1 MFIQRSQYLKKIKRV
16 RVSEGRDLDNGL
28 RLDRNEKVQA
38 WGKEFISSIFKD
50 KPDWLM
56 SVYPENDT
64 IYEKLSNFLKIK
76 KESILLTSGI
86 DGGIKTIFEI
96 MTAPGDLH
104 RGQGGVLSS
113 INTLRLHRKVVY
125 P

>member
-16 RVSEGRDLDNGL
+16 RVSEGRDLNNGL
-28 RLDRNEKVQA
+28 RLDRNEKVEP

-64 IYEKLSNFLKIK
+64 IYKKLSAFLKIK
-76 KESILLTSGI
+76 KENIKITTFINKACTTMTSLI
-86 DGGIKTIFEI
+86 
-96 MTAPGDLH
+96 
-104 RGQGGVLSS
+104 
-113 INTLRLHRKVVY
+113 
-125 P
+125 

>member
-16 RVSEGRDLDNGL
+16 RVSEGRDLNNGL
-28 RLDRNEKVQA
+28 RLDRNEKVEP

-64 IYEKLSNFLKIK
+64 IYRKLSDFLKIK
-76 KESILLTSGI
+76 KESNLCNVQS
-86 DGGIKTIFEI
+86 IFKFI
-96 MTAPGDLH
+96 
-104 RGQGGVLSS
+104 S
-113 INTLRLHRKVVY
+113 N
-125 P
+125 

>member
-28 RLDRNEKVQA
+28 RLDRNEKVEP
-38 WGKEFISSIFKD
+38 WGKEFISSIFRD

-64 IYEKLSNFLKIK
+64 IYKKLSDFLKIN
-76 KESILLTSGI
+76 
-86 DGGIKTIFEI
+86 DC
-96 MTAPGDLH
+96 
-104 RGQGGVLSS
+104 
-113 INTLRLHRKVVY
+113 INFNIPKGFNPSLFML
-125 P
+125 